1 MHIEHL
7 AVFHFR
13 NLDKL
18 ALDLTPRAV
27 VLRGR
32 NAQGK
37 TNLLEAVYVCT
48 TGRSF
53 RNAAPRELLRHGA
66 EKGWIKSRFQRQG
79 VRHDVET
86 HLTSTQRSIRVDGR
100 SLRQAS
106 RLLELVNVVAFFPDD
121 LRIVKGSPEERRRFL
136 DRAVANYRP
145 EMVDAAT
152 AYAKA
157 LRSRN
162 ALLRAE
168 SPPSAD
174 MLAAYDDQLVHHGEV
189 IHRCR
194 CEGLAALAPLAA
206 ARFAAMMPDV
216 PPLALRLESGV
227 PGDDDALFDGSFGER
242 LREALAKSYPRDR
255 ARGAT
260 SVGAHRADLVITLD
274 VHSARAFASQGQQRA
289 MVVALKLAELQCLT
303 EQLDSPPILLLDDVS
318 SELDAE
324 RTRLLFSELE
334 KTSSQVWVS
343 TTGAVELPLPGDA
356 QIFEVDD
363 GRINAV

>member
-18 ALDLTPRAV
+18 ALELAPRAV

-37 TNLLEAVYVCT
+37 TNLLEAVYVCA

-53 RNAAPRELLRHGA
+53 RTAAPREMLRHSE
-66 EKGWIKSRFQRQG
+66 EKGWIKSRFVRQG
-79 VRHDVET
+79 VRHDVEV
-86 HLTSTQRSIRVDGR
+86 HLTPKHCSVRVDGR
-100 SLRQAS
+100 GLRQAS
-106 RLLELVNVVAFFPDD
+106 RLLEMVNVVAFFPDD

-145 EMVDAAT
+145 EMVDAAL

-157 LRSRN
+157 LKSRN
-162 ALLRAE
+162 ALLRGDA
-168 SPPSAD
+168 PPVAD

-194 CEGLAALAPLAA
+194 CEGLEALAPLAA
-206 ARFAAMMPDV
+206 ARFQAMMPDV
-216 PPLALRLESGV
+216 PPLRLRLESGV
-227 PGDDDALFDGSFGER
+227 PGDESEPFGER
-242 LREALAKSYPRDR
+242 LRQALGAGYPRDR
-255 ARGAT
+255 ARGST
-260 SVGAHRADLVITLD
+260 SVGTHRADLQISLD
-274 VHSARAFASQGQQRA
+274 VHAARAFASQGQQRA
-289 MVVALKLAELQCLT
+289 MVLALKLAELQCLT

-324 RTRLLFSELE
+324 RTRLLFAELD
-334 KTSSQVWVS
+334 KTSSQIWVS
-343 TTGAVELPLPGDA
+343 TTGATELPLPGDA
-356 QIFEVDD
+356 QIFEVEE
-363 GRINAV
+363 GRIEAA